1 MNVDKKDVIYIGD
14 NIVDAQAAQ
23 NAQVDFAGVLTGNN
37 IKADFAKF
45 PHVKIMNCLQE
56 LI

>member
-1 MNVDKKDVIYIGD
+1 
-14 NIVDAQAAQ
+14 
-23 NAQVDFAGVLTGNN
+23 VDFAGVLTGNN

>member
-1 MNVDKKDVIYIGD
+1 MQF
-14 NIVDAQAAQ
+14 QAAQ

-37 IKADFAKF
+37 IKADFEKF